1 MSARPYRHVHLEPAS
16 AAPVEPDW
24 GRLDPLVA
32 LVVERVRRRRLEAST
47 STTAPAPAAPA
58 GQLQGEGVAG

>member
-1 MSARPYRHVHLEPAS
+1 MSNTYQRLTLEPAS
-16 AAPVEPDW
+16 GSVEPDLA
-24 GRLDPLVA
+24 RLDPLVV
-32 LVVERVRRRRLEAST
+32 LVLDRLRRRRLEAST